1 MKGILFLTLVFF
13 SSVICA
19 QQTVGSLLNTEDSYQ
34 GYTIISPSSYKASY
48 LINNCGEVINS
59 WESDFFVA
67 LMAEIDLEGNLFR
80 TMRLQTE
87 GGFVGG
93 GIGGGLEKF
102 SWDGELLWTGDFA
115 DEMHHSHHDLSI
127 MPNGNVL
134 LIQWD
139 KIPAEDVFANGRSP
153 MTFGDDSLWPD
164 KIIEVEILDNNEYNI
179 VWEWRAWDHIVQ
191 DYDSSLP
198 NFGEIH
204 EHPEKIN
211 LNLIPTEG
219 GNDLS
224 DWMHTNG
231 VDYNEELDLV
241 VISLRHFSEIMVIDH
256 STTTEEAAGSTG
268 GNFGM
273 GGDLLYRYGN
283 PANYNLGTVDDQM
296 FFGQHD
302 SRWHFNEEIE
312 QWQISVFNNGVNR
325 PGGGA
330 STAEIITL
338 PLEGNTFL
346 REENQAFGPEEIY
359 FSFPSI
365 PDTSLFASRVC
376 GAQILPNNNI
386 LYAAG
391 AGGTIWEVTQESEDL
406 VYDYQMPVGIAG
418 PLEYNTPNF
427 NTNYFKVTRYS
438 EDYPGFE
445 GKDMT
450 PGDYIELNN
459 PGGDCIIYENQ
470 SNDTTSVF
478 ERFEEQR
485 NLLIYPNP
493 ASSTCQIDIPGQ
505 GVLNIYN
512 ALGKLHDSIV
522 LNYAQ
527 VLQLDISF
535 FTKGMYYVNF
545 SGQESSNTKLIIK

>member
-1 MKGILFLTLVFF
+1 MFFFVLALVANAT
-13 SSVICA
+13 SA
-19 QQTVGSLLNTEDSYQ
+19 QQTVGALLNTEESYQ
-34 GYTIISPSSYKASY
+34 GYTIFSPTNFKTTY
-48 LINNCGEVINS
+48 LINNCGEIINS
-59 WESDFFVA
+59 WESDFFIA

-80 TMRLQTE
+80 TMRLPAE

-93 GIGGGLEKF
+93 GIGGGLEMF
-102 SWDGELLWTGDFA
+102 NWEGELIWTGNFA
-115 DEMHHSHHDLSI
+115 TEQHHSHHDLSI
-127 MPNGNVL
+127 MPNGNAL

-139 KIPAEDVFANGRSP
+139 KIPADEVFANGRNP
-153 MTFGDDSLWPD
+153 LTFDDDSLWPD
-164 KIIEVEILDNNEYNI
+164 RIIEVEILENDQYNI

-198 NFGEIH
+198 NYGEIH

-211 LNLIPTEG
+211 LNLLPTEG

-231 VDYNEELDLV
+231 VDYNEELDLI

-302 SRWHFNEEIE
+302 SRWHYNEEIE

-346 REENQAFGPEEIY
+346 REENQAFGPEELY
-359 FSFPSI
+359 FSFPST
-365 PDTSLFASRVC
+365 PDTTLYASRVC
-376 GAQILPNNNI
+376 GAQVLPNNNV
-386 LYAAG
+386 LYSAG
-391 AGGTIWEVTQESEDL
+391 SGGFLWEVTQESEDL
-406 VYDYQMPVGIAG
+406 VYHYKMPVGIGG
-418 PLEYNTPNF
+418 PFEYNTPN
-427 NTNYFKVTRYS
+427 TASNYFKTTRYS

-459 PGGDCIIYENQ
+459 PGSDCIIYENQ
-470 SNDTTSVF
+470 TNDTTSVF
-478 ERFEEQR
+478 EYFNE
-485 NLLIYPNP
+485 NPPLLIYPNP
-493 ASSTCQIDIPGQ
+493 ASTFCQIDVPGA
-505 GVLNIYN
+505 GTLNIYN
-512 ALGKLHDSIV
+512 ALGKLQKRISLTH
-522 LNYAQ
+522 AQ
-527 VLQLDISF
+527 LFQLDLSAF
-535 FTKGMYYVNF
+535 SRGMYYLNF
-545 SGQESSNTKLIIK
+545 NGRENSNTKLIIK

>member
-1 MKGILFLTLVFF
+1 MLFALFGLFANVL
-13 SSVICA
+13 SA
-19 QQTVGSLLNTEDSYQ
+19 QQTVGTLVNTENSYQ
-34 GYTIISPSSYKASY
+34 GYTIISPSNFKTSY
-48 LINNCGEVINS
+48 LINNCGELINS
-59 WESDFFVA
+59 WESDYFVA

-102 SWDGELLWTGDFA
+102 SWEGELLWSGDFA
-115 DEMHHSHHDLSI
+115 DEMHHSHHDLSL

-139 KIPAEDVFANGRSP
+139 KISAEDVFAHGRNP

-191 DYDSSLP
+191 NYDSSLP
-198 NFGEIH
+198 NYGEIH

-211 LNLIPTEG
+211 LNLLPTEG

-231 VDYNEELDLV
+231 IDYNAELDLI

-273 GGDLLYRYGN
+273 GGDLLYRFGN

-302 SRWHFNEEIE
+302 SRWHYNEEIE

-338 PLEGNTFL
+338 PLEENAFL
-346 REENQAFGPEEIY
+346 REDNEAFGPSELY
-359 FSFPSI
+359 FSFPST

-376 GAQILPNNNI
+376 GAQTLPNNNI

-391 AGGTIWEVTQESEDL
+391 AGGTIWEVTQESEEL
-406 VYDYQMPVGIAG
+406 VYNYQMPIGITG
-418 PLEYNTPNF
+418 PTEYNTPNTASNF
-427 NTNYFKVTRYS
+427 FKVTRYS

-450 PGDYIELNN
+450 AGEYIELNN
-459 PGGDCIIYENQ
+459 PGSDCIIYENQ
-470 SNDTTSVF
+470 NNDTTSVF
-478 ERFEEQR
+478 ERFDAKQQ
-485 NLLIYPNP
+485 LLIYPNP
-493 ASSTCQIDIPGQ
+493 ATSSCQIEIPSP
-505 GVLNIYN
+505 GVLNIYSSI
-512 ALGKLHDSIV
+512 GKLQDIIHLDQ
-522 LNYAQ
+522 AQ
-527 VLQLDISF
+527 VLPLDLGSF
-535 FTKGMYYVNF
+535 DRGLYYF
-545 SGQESSNTKLIIK
+545 HFQGKTSINTKLIIK